1 MGNTKNTK
9 DTRDTKDTNNT
20 NNTKDTRIA
29 TEEFI
34 PTMEFYSQVID
45 SLQDYAIFTLNKDL
59 FINSWSSGAAKIF
72 GYETKEV
79 LGKDFD
85 VIFTKE
91 DIKNGIHRAEIKTA
105 LKEGKAVDNRY
116 HKRKDG
122 STFYAYGLV
131 FPIKGKDEEL
141 LGYVKILRDLTESK
155 EAEEA
160 SKKHLK
166 DLEDLNIHKE
176 SILAILSH
184 DLRSPLSGIIQ
195 MAELLKD
202 DYKTMEDDQLK
213 KMLDSQYELA
223 KNELDM
229 LDYLLEWARIKYA
242 STAFAPKKNQLLPYI
257 DKVFEILK
265 GVAAIKSIH
274 LHNEIE
280 ENTIVFADRKMML
293 SILQNLVSNA
303 IGHSY
308 QGGIITITA
317 RGKDKMILVQVKDE
331 GVGMSKQTL
340 ENLFKPKIKKLS
352 ESRKEDQGAG
362 IGLLLVKGFV
372 EKQGGEICVDSVHGE
387 GTSFYFTLPTEK
399 PKENKDSVDKI
410 EFVENAK

>member
-9 DTRDTKDTNNT
+9 DTRDTHNT

-29 TEEFI
+29 TDEYI
-34 PTMEFYSQVID
+34 PTLEFYSQVID
-45 SLQDYAIFTLNKDL
+45 SLQDYAIFTLNKDI

-72 GYETKEV
+72 GYETEEV

-91 DIKNGIHRAEIKTA
+91 DIKNGIHRVEIKTA

-116 HKRKDG
+116 HLRKDG
-122 STFYAYGLV
+122 STFYAFGLV

-141 LGYVKILRDLTESK
+141 LGYVKILRDLTEIKKSGEAVQKYVK
-155 EAEEA
+155 ELEE
-160 SKKHLK
+160 
-166 DLEDLNIHKE
+166 LNTHKE

-213 KMLDSQYELA
+213 IMLDSQYELA

-242 STAFAPKKNQLLPYI
+242 SEAFAPKKIQLLLSVNR
-257 DKVFEILK
+257 VFEILK
-265 GVAAIKSIH
+265 GVAAVKSIH

-280 ENTIVFADRKMML
+280 KTTIVFADNKMMH
-293 SILQNLVSNA
+293 SILQNLLSNA
-303 IGHSY
+303 IAHSPP
-308 QGGIITITA
+308 GGTITVSA
-317 RGKDKMILVQVKDE
+317 REKDQMIQVQVKDE
-331 GVGMSKQTL
+331 GVGMSKHIL
-340 ENLFKPKIKKLS
+340 DKLFKPKIEKLS

-372 EKQGGEICVDSVHGE
+372 EKQGGQICVDSVPGE

-399 PKENKDSVDKI
+399 PKEKKDRVDKI
-410 EFVENAK
+410 ELVENAK